1 MRCFRTYA
9 QCIFVRL
16 LNLLSCVFTITK
28 SRPTGKGIWLG
39 RNVEEV
45 MPKDKKLTQFLKKH
59 GRQQHLSATEAAR
72 SLVKRIQRKQR
83 EEKICPARTIRGKGR
98 TGTK

>member
-1 MRCFRTYA
+1 
-9 QCIFVRL
+9 
-16 LNLLSCVFTITK
+16 
-28 SRPTGKGIWLG
+28 
-39 RNVEEV
+39 

-83 EEKICPARTIRGKGR
+83 EEKICPDRTIRGKGR